1 MKEGLKDGVKDL
13 LFEIGTEELPARY
26 IPAAL
31 KAYREFLEKSF
42 KGLGLGFDAVET
54 FGTPRRLVL
63 VVRGLMDVQPDRRVE
78 VRGPKAAVAY
88 DKDGRPTKTL
98 EGFAGAQ
105 GVAVKDIKRASSPKG
120 EVVMAVKEV
129 KGEKTVTLI
138 PGILEKTLS
147 RDVFPKS
154 MRWGGHDITFA
165 RPVHRILALY
175 GGKPVDV
182 SFGHIKSGDFTVGHR
197 FASVKGSSG
206 VEGRTLKV
214 DSVEAYFKA
223 LKENGVVVD
232 PQERKRIISEGL
244 KEKASEAGGEVMA
257 DAALLEE
264 VAYLVEYPVVVR
276 GSFEEAFLGLPREII
291 INAMRSHQRYFS
303 VVDRKGN
310 LLPCFLTVAN
320 TPAHNIDMG
329 MIIKGNEK
337 VLRARLGDAGFYFE
351 RDVKVP
357 LTGRVKELKG
367 VIFQAG
373 LGTSYEKVLRFTA
386 LALYLGGE
394 AGFSEPLQEGEG
406 PEDFLSDSFNPAKY
420 DAANIDPLLYSKF
433 VLGRAAILSKGDLV
447 SGVVGEFP
455 DLQGVMGG
463 VYAERGGEA
472 GEVASAISEHYRP
485 VSAGGRLPETIP
497 GALISVA
504 DKLDTI
510 AGFFAIG
517 KVPTGAVDP
526 YALRRQALG
535 VIAVILDKGF
545 RVPLDSAVQKAVG
558 LIHAQLTGNRLKGD
572 RAAVEAAILN
582 FFKERLRHNLLAQNL
597 PFDSIDAVLSTRWY
611 DLPDA
616 VARIKALEGF
626 KAHPACK
633 DLVVAFKR
641 VSNILKGF
649 DAEGGAPQE
658 GLFRDPD
665 EKELFKA
672 EQNVSPLIKSFWE
685 KGDYKSVFETLASIK
700 DRIDSFFDNV
710 MVMVEDEKI
719 KRNRLLLL
727 HGVRNLYFEIADL
740 SRLTLS

>member
-1 MKEGLKDGVKDL
+1 MKEGLKDGAKDL

-31 KAYREFLEKSF
+31 KAYKEFLEKSF
-42 KGLGLGFDAVET
+42 NGLGLAFLRVET
-54 FGTPRRLVL
+54 FGTPRRLTL

-78 VRGPKAAVAY
+78 VRGPRVAAAY
-88 DKDGRPTKTL
+88 DKEGRPTKTL

-105 GVAVKDIKRASSPKG
+105 GVDVKDIKRAASPRG

-129 KGEKTVTLI
+129 KGGKTITLI
-138 PGILEKTLS
+138 PEILEKTLS

-154 MRWGGHDITFA
+154 MRWADHDITFA

-175 GGKPVDV
+175 GAQVVDV
-182 SFGHIKSGDFTVGHR
+182 NFGHLRSADFTVGRR
-197 FASVKGSSG
+197 FVSAGGSSG
-206 VEGRTLKV
+206 VEGRGLKV
-214 DSVEAYFKA
+214 DSVQGYFRA

-232 PQERKRIISEGL
+232 PEERKKIISEGL
-244 KEKASEAGGEVMA
+244 KEKAREAGGEVMA
-257 DAALLEE
+257 DTALLEE
-264 VAYLVEYPVVVR
+264 VAYLVEYPVVVL
-276 GSFEEAFLGLPREII
+276 GSFEEAFLKLPREVI

-303 VVDRKGN
+303 VVDKKGS
-310 LLPCFLTVAN
+310 LLPYFLTVAN
-320 TPAHNIDMG
+320 TPAPDMEK
-329 MIIKGNEK
+329 IIKGNEK

-351 RDVKVP
+351 RDIKVP
-357 LTGRVKELKG
+357 LVERARELKG

-386 LALYLGGE
+386 LALYLGE
-394 AGFSEPLQEGEG
+394 KAGLSEKLQEGEG
-406 PEDFLSDSFNPAKY
+406 PEDFLSDSFNPSKY

-433 VLGRAAILSKGDLV
+433 VLGRASVLSKGDLV

-455 DLQGVMGG
+455 DLQGIMGG
-463 VYAERGGEA
+463 IYAERGGEA
-472 GEVASAISEHYRP
+472 PGVASAISEHYRP
-485 VSAGGRLPETIP
+485 ASAGGRLPETTA

-535 VIAVILDKGF
+535 VIAVILDKKF
-545 RVPLDSAVQKAVG
+545 RVSLDEAVKKAVA
-558 LIHAQLTGNRLKGD
+558 LIHGQLTGNKLKGD
-572 RAAVEAAILN
+572 AAAVEDAILN
-582 FFKERLRHNLLAQNL
+582 FFKERLRNNLLASDL

-611 DLPDA
+611 ILPDA
-616 VARIKALEGF
+616 VARIKALEEF

-649 DAEGGAPQE
+649 NAGGAVPQE
-658 GLFRDPD
+658 GLFQDPD

-672 EQNVSPLIKSFWE
+672 EQEVSPAIKSFWA

-700 DRIDSFFDNV
+700 DRIDSFFDHV
-710 MVMVEDEKI
+710 MVMVEDEKLR
-719 KRNRLLLL
+719 RNRLLLL
-727 HGVRNLYFEIADL
+727 HGVRNLYYEIADL
-740 SRLTLS
+740 SKLAIS